1 MIFTKTYRS
10 RVMWSCQII
19 LILCSEST
27 ARRTDRRGRRS
38 LQYKIPFRHDSCQRS
53 KDFAT
58 REALKNVISW
68 TEIMSAKRLQRF
80 FFGTT
85 GAKKKLCKK
94 KAPLWGVSL
103 SAESDQGYAPW
114 MCAAFWKRRA
124 KTFNTGEGWSL
135 AFSVNI
141 SSGWSLH
148 PSVNK
153 TRVRGAGTACRRLRA
168 ATKALPLETASLW
181 KGLT

>member
-58 REALKNVISW
+58 REAPKMRFVNRNNARGVASALFLWHRRRKEKALQKESAVMGSFAACGRRPKALPSATASLWKGLSQTLKRARGDRPSH
-68 TEIMSAKRLQRF
+68 L
-80 FFGTT
+80 
-85 GAKKKLCKK
+85 
-94 KAPLWGVSL
+94 
-103 SAESDQGYAPW
+103 
-114 MCAAFWKRRA
+114 AADI
-124 KTFNTGEGWSL
+124 
-135 AFSVNI
+135 V
-141 SSGWSLH
+141 SGWNPHL
-148 PSVNK
+148 SVNK
-153 TRVRGAGTACRRLRA
+153 PRVRGAGTAR
-168 ATKALPLETASLW
+168 PPGGSLCF
-181 KGLT
+181 KHF